1 VSWRASDLID
11 RERCAGSEDAVSH
24 RLRGLNDQWELL
36 VSKTT
41 EKSYRLKEANKQQ
54 SFMAAVKDLEFW
66 LGEVET
72 LLASDDYGK
81 VLATVQN
88 LLKKHQLLEADILAH
103 EDRVKDMN
111 HQADLLLESD
121 QFDRPAIEDRRKAV
135 NQRYARCAFV

>member
-1 VSWRASDLID
+1 MIEGRK
-11 RERCAGSEDAVSH
+11 CGGSEEAVAQ
-24 RLRGLNDQWELL
+24 RLHALNDQWELL

-66 LGEVET
+66 LSEVEG

-81 VLATVQN
+81 DLASQQN

-103 EDRVKDMN
+103 EDRIKDMN
-111 HQADLLLESD
+111 SQADSLLESD
-121 QFDRPAIEDRRKAV
+121 QFDRPQIEERRKSL
-135 NQRYARCAFV
+135 NDRYDR